1 MKTSNSRSP
10 AGAPS
15 PEIAVT
21 PRPRARSV
29 SRMLENLRL
38 RVKLILAFIAVVILS
53 AAASTLVTNAVVRN
67 ELMQQVGQDLR
78 SRATSVANEID
89 SELLRNRDLLQ
100 TIATDRLT
108 RDAVKAAN
116 VTNSADPVE
125 IQRLD
130 EQWRAADAAGND
142 ADPLVAK
149 VLSNDIAVELRKFR
163 DNFPQHVEVFVTD
176 RNGSSIASTNRTS
189 DYYQADEGWWQAAY
203 NNGRG
208 AVYIGQPEYDESSK
222 TYSINMAVPVD
233 ADDGQT
239 VVGVVRTT
247 LDASVLKAIL
257 AHAHFGQSGDVDL
270 RVAQDIA
277 INKDVESA
285 PEEIDP
291 DLASH
296 LATVADSYGEFE
308 YEGHSSLV
316 SQVAVTGRN
325 SNDAPIFAQLG
336 WFVYV
341 HQDLAEAFQPV
352 DSATS
357 ATLLVALGALL
368 VAGLAAFGIAQLIAG
383 PIVRLTAVAEKV
395 RAGDLDARA
404 SVETGDEVGTLATT
418 FNSMTAQLKD
428 TLAGL
433 EQRVAERTRALA
445 TSTEVSRR
453 LSTILD
459 YKQLVIEVVE
469 QLRSAFNYYH
479 AHIYL
484 FDEKR
489 ESLVMAGGTGEA
501 GATLL
506 ARGHQIPIGK
516 GLVGRAAE
524 TNTIV
529 LVSDVSQDPNW
540 LPNPLLPET
549 QSEVAVPIEAGGQV
563 LGVLDVQHN
572 IAGGL
577 KQEDADL
584 IQSVANQVG
593 IALQNAR
600 SYAQAQRRA
609 ERETLIN
616 TIGQRIQGAATID
629 SALQIAVRELGRAVG
644 AQRTSV
650 QLNAVK
656 SGNGQK

>member
-10 AGAPS
+10 VEATSSA
-15 PEIAVT
+15 AMVT
-21 PRPRARSV
+21 PRPRARSMFRV
-29 SRMLENLRL
+29 LADLRL
-38 RVKLILAFIAVVILS
+38 RVKLILSFMAVVILS
-53 AAASTLVTNAVVRN
+53 AAASTLVTDGVVRN
-67 ELMQQVGQDLR
+67 ELTQQVGQDLR
-78 SRATSVANEID
+78 SRAASVANEI
-89 SELLRNRDLLQ
+89 SGELLRNRDLLQ
-100 TIATDRLT
+100 TIAIDRLT

-116 VTNSADPVE
+116 VTNSADLAE

-130 EQWRAADAAGND
+130 EQWRAADAANND

-149 VLSNDIAVELRKFR
+149 VLSNDISVELRKFR

-203 NNGRG
+203 NNGQG

-222 TYSINMAVPVD
+222 TYSINMAVPVY

-239 VVGVVRTT
+239 VIGVVRTT
-247 LDASVLKAIL
+247 LDASALKAIL
-257 AHAHFGQSGDVDL
+257 GSAHFGQSGEVDL
-270 RVAQDIA
+270 RVAQDTA
-277 INKDVESA
+277 IDKNVEVA
-285 PEEIDP
+285 FKPIDP
-291 DLASH
+291 DIASH

-308 YEGHSSLV
+308 YEGSSSLV
-316 SQVAVTGRN
+316 SQIALTGRDS
-325 SNDAPIFAQLG
+325 SNTPVFAQLG
-336 WFVYV
+336 WSVIA
-341 HQDLAEAFQPV
+341 HQQLAEALQPV

-368 VAGLAAFGIAQLIAG
+368 MAGLAAFGIAQLIAG

-395 RAGDLDARA
+395 RAGDLSAQA
-404 SVETGDEVGTLATT
+404 SVETGDEVGTLAAT

-459 YKQLVIEVVE
+459 QQQLVIEVVN
-469 QLRSAFNYYH
+469 QVQSAFGYYH

-484 FDEKR
+484 FDKAGEH
-489 ESLVMAGGTGEA
+489 LVMAGGTGEA
-501 GATLL
+501 GTTLL
-506 ARGHQIPIGK
+506 ARGHQLPVGK

-524 TNTIV
+524 TNTVV

-549 QSEVAVPIEAGGQV
+549 KSEVAVPIAVGDQV

-572 IAGGL
+572 IAEGL

-584 IQSVANQVG
+584 LQSVANQVA
-593 IALQNAR
+593 IALRNAR
-600 SYAQAQRRA
+600 SYAQAQQQA

-616 TIGQRIQGAATID
+616 TIGQRIQSATTIE
-629 SALQIAVRELGRAVG
+629 SALQIAVRELGRAVA